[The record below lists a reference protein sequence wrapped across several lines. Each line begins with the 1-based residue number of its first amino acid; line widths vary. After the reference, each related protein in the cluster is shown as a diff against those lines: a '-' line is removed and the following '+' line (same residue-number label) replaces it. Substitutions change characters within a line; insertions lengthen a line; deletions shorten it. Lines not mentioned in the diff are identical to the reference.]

1 VGSQEGTAHLPLA
14 VLDHGDAA
22 SAS

>member
-22 SAS
+22 LAS